1 MLKPKRKI
9 TIKEIKQDPL
19 LETIFKGQQYFN
31 ENKRLITRIGGGI
44 LLVVTVLILFRSNR
58 SSASTEADD
67 ILASA
72 MSHYQAG
79 NHSKAIA
86 DLDML
91 INQYSSTKSGETAL
105 YYLAHIQM
113 DAGND
118 AEVWKYAESY
128 ARNGL
133 SPSHRAGAYQMLG
146 ELNEKEGD
154 YSGAANNYVQ
164 AANFSGTEIL
174 SRRNLLRAVDCYL
187 KNGNLDKADALIIK
201 LEPKDD
207 SLDQLRGE
215 LIRIKSKYLVL
226 KSNL

>member
-1 MLKPKRKI
+1 MLKPKKKI

-31 ENKRLITRIGGGI
+31 ENKRLIARIGGGI
-44 LLVVTVLILFRSNR
+44 LLVVTVLILYRSNH
-58 SSASTEADD
+58 SSVSTEADD

-72 MSHYQAG
+72 MSHYRAG

-86 DLDML
+86 DLDIL
-91 INQYSSTKSGETAL
+91 INQYSSTKSGETAI
-105 YYLAHIQM
+105 YYLADINM

-118 AEVWKYAESY
+118 SEVWKYAEIY
-128 ARNGL
+128 ARSGL
-133 SPSHRAGAYQMLG
+133 SSSHRAGAYQMLG

-164 AANFSGTEIL
+164 AVKFSDTEIL
-174 SRRNLLRAVDCYL
+174 SQRNVLRAVDCYL
-187 KNGNLDKADALIIK
+187 KSGNFDKADTLIK
-201 LEPKDD
+201 NLEQNDD
-207 SLDQLRGE
+207 SLDQLQGE

>member
-19 LETIFKGQQYFN
+19 LETIFKGQKYFN

-44 LLVVTVLILFRSNR
+44 LLVVTVSILFRFNR
-58 SSASTEADD
+58 SSVSTQADD

-72 MSHYQAG
+72 MSHYRAG

-86 DLDML
+86 DLDIL
-91 INQYSSTKSGETAL
+91 INQYNSTKSGETAI
-105 YYLAHIQM
+105 YYLAKIKM

-118 AEVWKYAESY
+118 SEVWKYAESY

-133 SPSHRAGAYQMLG
+133 SSSHRAGAYQMLG

-164 AANFSGTEIL
+164 AVKFSDTEIL

-187 KNGNLDKADALIIK
+187 KSGNFDKADTLIK
-201 LEPKDD
+201 NLEQNDD
-207 SLDQLRGE
+207 SLDQLQGE

>member
-1 MLKPKRKI
+1 M
-9 TIKEIKQDPL
+9 
-19 LETIFKGQQYFN
+19 
-31 ENKRLITRIGGGI
+31 
-44 LLVVTVLILFRSNR
+44 TVLILFRFNR
-58 SSASTEADD
+58 SSVSIEADN

-72 MSHYQAG
+72 ISHHHVG

-91 INQYSSTKSGETAL
+91 VNQYSSTKSGQTAL

-118 AEVWKYAESY
+118 AEVRKYAESY

-133 SPSHRAGAYQMLG
+133 SSSQRAGAYQMLG

-164 AANFSGTEIL
+164 AVKFSDTEIL

-187 KNGNLDKADALIIK
+187 KNGNMEKADALIIE
-201 LEPKDD
+201 LELEDD
-207 SLDQLRGE
+207 SLDKLRGE

>member
-1 MLKPKRKI
+1 MLKPKKKI

-19 LETIFKGQQYFN
+19 LDIIFKGQLYFN

-44 LLVVTVLILFRSNR
+44 LLVVTVLILFRFNR
-58 SSASTEADD
+58 SSFSIEADD

-72 MSHYQAG
+72 ISHHQVG

-91 INQYSSTKSGETAL
+91 INQYGSTNSGETAL

-118 AEVWKYAESY
+118 AEVRKYAESY
-128 ARNGL
+128 ARTGL
-133 SPSHRAGAYQMLG
+133 SRSHRAGAYQMLG
-146 ELNEKEGD
+146 ELDEKQGD
-154 YSGAANNYVQ
+154 YSEAANNYLE
-164 AANFSGTEIL
+164 AANFSDTEIL
-174 SRRNLLRAVDCYL
+174 SSRNLLRAVDCYL
-187 KNGNLDKADALIIK
+187 KNDNLDKADALIIK
-201 LEPKDD
+201 LESKNS
-207 SLDQLRGE
+207 SLDQLQGE

-226 KSNL
+226 KSN

>member
-44 LLVVTVLILFRSNR
+44 LLFVTVLILFRSNR
-58 SSASTEADD
+58 SSVSTEADN

-72 MSHYQAG
+72 MSHYRAG
-79 NHSKAIA
+79 NHSMAIS
-86 DLDML
+86 DLDIL
-91 INQYSSTKSGETAL
+91 INQYSSTKSGETAI
-105 YYLAHIQM
+105 YYLAIIKM
-113 DAGND
+113 EAGND
-118 AEVWKYAESY
+118 SEVWKYAESY

-133 SPSHRAGAYQMLG
+133 SSSHRAGAYQMLG

-164 AANFSGTEIL
+164 AAKFSDTEIL

-187 KNGNLDKADALIIK
+187 KSGNLDKADTLIK
-201 LEPKDD
+201 NLEQNDD

>member
-19 LETIFKGQQYFN
+19 LETVFKGQQYFN
-31 ENKRLITRIGGGI
+31 ENKRFITRIGGVI
-44 LLVVTVLILFRSNR
+44 LLVVVVLILFRFNR
-58 SSASTEADD
+58 SSVSTEADD

-72 MSHYQAG
+72 MSHYRGG

-86 DLDML
+86 DLDIL
-91 INQYSSTKSGETAL
+91 INQYSSTKSGETAI
-105 YYLAHIQM
+105 YYLAKINM
-113 DAGND
+113 AAGND
-118 AEVWKYAESY
+118 SEVWKYAESY

-154 YSGAANNYVQ
+154 YSGAADNYVQ
-164 AANFSGTEIL
+164 AVKFSDTEIL
-174 SRRNLLRAVDCYL
+174 SQRNLLRAVDCYL
-187 KNGNLDKADALIIK
+187 KNGNLDKADTLIK
-201 LEPKDD
+201 NLEQNDD
-207 SLDQLRGE
+207 SPDQLRGE

>member
-31 ENKRLITRIGGGI
+31 ENKRLITLIGGGI
-44 LLVVTVLILFRSNR
+44 LLLVTVLILFRSNR
-58 SSASTEADD
+58 SSVSTEADD

-72 MSHYQAG
+72 MSHYRAG
-79 NHSKAIA
+79 NHSMAIS
-86 DLDML
+86 DLDIL
-91 INQYSSTKSGETAL
+91 INQYSSTKSGETAI
-105 YYLAHIQM
+105 YYLAIIKM

-118 AEVWKYAESY
+118 SEVWKYAESY
-128 ARNGL
+128 ASNGL
-133 SPSHRAGAYQMLG
+133 SSSHRAGAYQMLG
-146 ELNEKEGD
+146 ELNEKEGY
-154 YSGAANNYVQ
+154 YSGAANKYVQ
-164 AANFSGTEIL
+164 AAKFSDTEIL

-187 KNGNLDKADALIIK
+187 KSGNLDKADTLIK
-201 LEPKDD
+201 NLEQNND

>member
-44 LLVVTVLILFRSNR
+44 LLFVTVLILFRSNR
-58 SSASTEADD
+58 SSVSTEADD

-72 MSHYQAG
+72 MSHYRAG

-86 DLDML
+86 DLDLL
-91 INQYSSTKSGETAL
+91 IDQYSSTKSGETAI
-105 YYLAHIQM
+105 YYLAIIKM

-118 AEVWKYAESY
+118 SEVWKYAESY
-128 ARNGL
+128 ASNGL
-133 SPSHRAGAYQMLG
+133 SSSHRAGAYQMLG

-164 AANFSGTEIL
+164 AAKFSATEIL
-174 SRRNLLRAVDCYL
+174 SRRNLLRAVDSYL
-187 KNGNLDKADALIIK
+187 KSGNLDKADTLIK
-201 LEPKDD
+201 NLEQNED